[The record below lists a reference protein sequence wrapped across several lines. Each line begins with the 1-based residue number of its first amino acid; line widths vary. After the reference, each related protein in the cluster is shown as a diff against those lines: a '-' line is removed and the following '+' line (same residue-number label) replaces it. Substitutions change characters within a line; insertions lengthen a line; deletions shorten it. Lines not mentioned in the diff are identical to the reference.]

1 MKWLRRGLIAL
12 VGLVSVVALLIAG
25 WWLLPPRTAPIPGE
39 RAIASLQRVVL
50 GGFEQTILLRGRDAA
65 KPVFL
70 YLHGGPGAAMLPIAP
85 YYSQQLEEHFV
96 VVHWDQR
103 GAGASCEGVDWNS
116 LTLERAVSDAIEL
129 SEILAQRPGT
139 GGKVVLLGHS
149 WGSVVGALA
158 VHRRPDLYDAYV
170 GLGQVVNGRRNE
182 ELSYQWVND
191 EARRRGDEEALAVL
205 AGISPPYETTEELVT
220 QRKWLHA
227 YDGSFYALDQAWSVL
242 PAALFGREYT
252 LATRLMWYE
261 CFLRSVDAMWGVFD
275 EVDFPTQ
282 IPRLEVPVFFFAG
295 RHDWNT
301 PYPLV
306 EEWARTL
313 QAPSVEIVWFDDAG
327 HMIPLE
333 SRDAFEREL
342 ISRLV
347 PLPRHP

>member
-12 VGLVSVVALLIAG
+12 LGLAGLLTLLVTG
-25 WWLLPPRTAPIPGE
+25 WWLLPPRTARLPGE
-39 RAIASLQRVVL
+39 SAIASVERVVL

-70 YLHGGPGAAMLPIAP
+70 YLHGGPGAAMLPVAP

-96 VVHWDQR
+96 VVNWDQR

-129 SEILAQRPGT
+129 SELLAQRPGT
-139 GGKVVLLGHS
+139 GGKIVLLGHS

-158 VHRRPDLYDAYV
+158 VHRRPDLYRAYV

-182 ELSYQWVND
+182 ELSYQWVHD
-191 EARRRGDEEALAVL
+191 EARRRGDDEALADL
-205 AGISPPYETTEELVT
+205 AAISPPYETTEELIA

-227 YDGSFYALDQAWSVL
+227 YNGSFYTLDGARSAL

-252 LATRLMWYE
+252 LANRLMWYD
-261 CFLRSVDAMWGVFD
+261 CFISSVDAMWGAFD
-275 EVDFPTQ
+275 GIDFPSQ
-282 IPRLEVPVFFFAG
+282 IPRLEVPVFFFTG

-306 EEWARTL
+306 EEWAGTL
-313 QAPSVEIVWFDDAG
+313 QAPSVQMVWFDDAG

-333 SRDAFEREL
+333 SPDAFQREL
-342 ISRLV
+342 IARLV
-347 PLPRHP
+347 PLARQP